1 MGELESVAKAKKE
14 LEEIYLGVPDDSVN
28 LTFQDFVRLTN
39 QEQQPFN
46 LSVNSLGSDDNK
58 LEIDEP
64 IYTSTVLAR
73 LPSLDFKQALE
84 AASSRYPTHN
94 HNHSHSS
101 CSPQQNRTLQE
112 QLNLTIE
119 NPVKSVKSHSP
130 SSHSPQQNHPL
141 QEKSNLPTE
150 NHVKSAKT
158 HRPSFRS
165 PQQDHPLQE
174 RSNLPTE
181 NPVTSAKSHSYHG
194 HHDHHDTRVHAHQTI
209 NARHHHQ
216 HRKQILQRGHGGEAH
231 GNNHATDMHDNVSG
245 QHHAIPCHDSSACRH
260 RHAYDHYDTVSRTS
274 ETMSTGSGVSATATP
289 PYQGRRRRPGTPHS
303 KICTLCSTHA
313 YIFRHR
319 CLVCGR
325 VYCRQCV
332 RVGMGD
338 MSEGRKYIQRAGQMG
353 CCMGYPSIVKQQE
366 LKWAEKGPKRSGD
379 SRPERSGAISR
390 SRSPAQTSPIITHSP
405 GPTPSFGMESPY
417 SPYTPTRHYPLPF

>member
-1 MGELESVAKAKKE
+1 MGELESVAKAKRE

-28 LTFQDFVRLTN
+28 LTFQDFVR
-39 QEQQPFN
+39 QPSFN
-46 LSVNSLGSDDNK
+46 LSINSLGSDDNK
-58 LEIDEP
+58 LENEP
-64 IYTSTVLAR
+64 IYATVHAR

-84 AASSRYPTHN
+84 ASS
-94 HNHSHSS
+94 S
-101 CSPQQNRTLQE
+101 Q
-112 QLNLTIE
+112 
-119 NPVKSVKSHSP
+119 
-130 SSHSPQQNHPL
+130 
-141 QEKSNLPTE
+141 
-150 NHVKSAKT
+150 
-158 HRPSFRS
+158 
-165 PQQDHPLQE
+165 
-174 RSNLPTE
+174 
-181 NPVTSAKSHSYHG
+181 NPVTSAKSHSYNG
-194 HHDHHDTRVHAHQTI
+194 HHDDHDTRVHAHQTI

-231 GNNHATDMHDNVSG
+231 GNNYATDMHDNVSG
-245 QHHAIPCHDSSACRH
+245 QHHTIPCHDSSACRH
-260 RHAYDHYDTVSRTS
+260 RHAYDHYDTVRRTS
-274 ETMSTGSGVSATATP
+274 EMSTGSGVSATDTP
-289 PYQGRRRRPGTPHS
+289 PHQGRRRRPGTPHS

-338 MSEGRKYIQRAGQMG
+338 MSEGRKCVECLGRRFSQRYIQRAGQMG

-366 LKWAEKGPKRSGD
+366 LKWSEKGPKRNGD

>member
-1 MGELESVAKAKKE
+1 MGELESVAKAKRE

-28 LTFQDFVRLTN
+28 FTFQDFVR
-39 QEQQPFN
+39 QPSFN
-46 LSVNSLGSDDNK
+46 LSINSLGSDDNK
-58 LEIDEP
+58 LENEP
-64 IYTSTVLAR
+64 IYATVHAR
-73 LPSLDFKQALE
+73 LPSLDFKQALK
-84 AASSRYPTHN
+84 ASSSRYPTRN

-101 CSPQQNRTLQE
+101 CSPQQNLTLQE
-112 QLNLTIE
+112 QLNLPIE
-119 NPVKSVKSHSP
+119 NPVKSAKNHSHS
-130 SSHSPQQNHPL
+130 SRYPQQNHPL
-141 QEKSNLPTE
+141 KEKSNLPTE
-150 NHVKSAKT
+150 NPVKSTKS
-158 HRPSFRS
+158 HNPNFRS
-165 PQQDHPLQE
+165 PQQDRPLQE
-174 RSNLPTE
+174 KSNLPTE
-181 NPVTSAKSHSYHG
+181 NPVTSAKSHSYNG
-194 HHDHHDTRVHAHQTI
+194 HHDDHDTRVHAHQTI

-231 GNNHATDMHDNVSG
+231 GNNYATDMHDNVSG
-245 QHHAIPCHDSSACRH
+245 QHHTIP
-260 RHAYDHYDTVSRTS
+260 YHYDTVRRTS
-274 ETMSTGSGVSATATP
+274 EMSTGSGVSATDTP
-289 PYQGRRRRPGTPHS
+289 PHQGRRRRPGTPHS

-338 MSEGRKYIQRAGQMG
+338 MSEGRKCVECLGRRFSQRYIQRAGQMG